1 MIDLFTGE
9 NIRSVRVTLTPEKA
23 LDYVKLKSDNNQTG
37 FLVFHY
43 GAKVNLRK
51 SPTSEL

>member
-1 MIDLFTGE
+1 MIDSLIGE
-9 NIRSVRVTLTPEKA
+9 NIRSVEVTLTPEKA
-23 LDYVKLKSDNNQTG
+23 LGYVKMKSDNNQTG